1 MVDAIPY
8 LVPNQFQESI
18 FPSITRQKI
27 PAQDI
32 QYKQYTH
39 WNIRPDDS
47 EISDR
52 YNSRP
57 PKQKE
62 HGSLA
67 VTATQQSLFTVQQN
81 I

>member
-47 EISDR
+47 EW
-52 YNSRP
+52 
-57 PKQKE
+57 Q
-62 HGSLA
+62 
-67 VTATQQSLFTVQQN
+67 TTQAERTRSSYCLQFNKIQDVWCLLYSF
-81 I
+81 